1 MKPLST
7 ALLIATLATATL
19 AAVPAQ
25 AEKKKEFADTMVTV
39 YVSAHGGGAIA
50 EEMNE
55 MHVKMEAAGWRFA
68 DVAIHVENED
78 TEGAWITY
86 VK

>member
-1 MKPLST
+1 MKPVPV
-7 ALLIATLATATL
+7 ALLLAALATAPFASL
-19 AAVPAQ
+19 PASAAD
-25 AEKKKEFADTMVTV
+25 KKDHADTIVTV
-39 YVSAHGGGAIA
+39 YISGHGGGSIA
-50 EEMNE
+50 KEMNA